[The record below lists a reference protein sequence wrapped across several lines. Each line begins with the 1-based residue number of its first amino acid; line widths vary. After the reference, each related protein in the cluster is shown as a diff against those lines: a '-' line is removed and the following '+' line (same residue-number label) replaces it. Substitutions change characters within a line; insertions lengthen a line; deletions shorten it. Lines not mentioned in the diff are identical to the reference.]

1 MIHARDLPLRLRIAA
16 YVAVLLGY
24 LFYCYNFN
32 VFDYVRPYLLSD
44 LGFTLAQTANMSVLQ
59 NVGVTL
65 GAVVWAGVVARAGRR
80 RSAAMIALAM
90 GLTAGLQALAHGYPA
105 WLGARFLVTTTLA
118 GFYVVATGIVVALF
132 PPQVRGKLIALNS
145 ALFPSS
151 NILLGLLGGALG
163 DAHWQ
168 WLLWLG
174 AAPLLL
180 APALYLLIPD
190 DRRFAGHDDD
200 DAAGEAPGQWREMLT
215 PPWRWLTIGCVV
227 LSGIDFNAYQ
237 LFLGFVTVYLKQ
249 VQAMPAAAMGETVAL
264 ISTGSLIGNFIWA
277 ALSDRFGRRSTL
289 VGYLVSGIAIL
300 VFLYGGLG
308 LAALR
313 ATGFVYG
320 FGLSCTAAWGAWFA
334 EMFPP
339 RLRPHGASLFHAGH
353 VLAFG
358 APLFAAYASAA
369 YGLATAMAAASV
381 LYIAGAVVW
390 ALLPETV
397 RRRPEAVVPA

>member
-16 YVAVLLGY
+16 YGAVLLGY
-24 LFYCYNFN
+24 FFYCYNFN
-32 VFDYVRPYLLSD
+32 VFDYVRPDLITD
-44 LGFTLAQTANMSVLQ
+44 LGFSLGQTAAISTLQ

-65 GAVVWAGVVARAGRR
+65 GAVIWAGAVARAGRR
-80 RSAAMIALAM
+80 RSAALIALAM
-90 GLTAGLQALAHGYPA
+90 GLSAAAQALAHGYPA

-151 NILLGLLGGALG
+151 NILLGVLGGALG
-163 DAHWQ
+163 DAHWR

-180 APALYLLIPD
+180 APLLYILIPD
-190 DRRFAGHDDD
+190 GRRFQGHDGDD
-200 DAAGEAPGQWREMLT
+200 SNSDSPGKWREMFA
-215 PPWRWLTIGCVV
+215 PPWRWLTLGCVL

-249 VQAMPAAAMGETVAL
+249 VQTMPAAAMGATVAL
-264 ISTGSLIGNFIWA
+264 ISTGSLIGNFVWA
-277 ALSDRFGRRSTL
+277 VASDRFGRRSTL
-289 VGYLVSGIAIL
+289 IGYVVAAVAIL
-300 VFLYGGLG
+300 IFLYGDLG
-308 LAALR
+308 LTGQRVA
-313 ATGFVYG
+313 GFVYG

-358 APLFAAYASAA
+358 APLFAAYASAEF
-369 YGLATAMAAASV
+369 GLTAAMATASLLYV
-381 LYIAGAVVW
+381 LGAVVW
-390 ALLPETV
+390 GLLPETV
-397 RRRPEAVVPA
+397 ARRGAALRT

>member
-1 MIHARDLPLRLRIAA
+1 MTTAGTIPHARDLPLAGRIVA
-16 YVAVLLGY
+16 YLAVLVGY

-32 VFDYVRPYLLSD
+32 VFDYVRPYLISD
-44 LGFTLAQTANMSVLQ
+44 LRFTLAQTADISVLQ

-80 RSAAMIALAM
+80 RAATLVALAI
-90 GLTAGLQALAHGYPA
+90 GLTAAVQALAHGYPA

-118 GFYVVATGIVVALF
+118 GFYVVATGVVVALF
-132 PPQVRGKLIALNS
+132 PPAMRGKLIALNS

-151 NILLGLLGGALG
+151 NILLGVLGGALG
-163 DAHWQ
+163 DAGWH

-180 APALYLLIPD
+180 APVLYLVLPA
-190 DRRFAGHDDD
+190 DRRFRGHDDE
-200 DAAGEAPGQWREMLT
+200 AADEAPGQWREMLG
-215 PPWRWLTIGCVV
+215 PRLRWLTLGCVL

-249 VQAMPAAAMGETVAL
+249 VAHLPAGAMGTTVAV
-264 ISTGSLIGNFIWA
+264 ISTGSLIGNFVWA

-289 VGYLVSGIAIL
+289 IGYVVAAAAIV
-300 VFLYGGLG
+300 VFLFGGLG
-308 LAALR
+308 VTAQRAA
-313 ATGFVYG
+313 GFVYG

-358 APLFAAYASAA
+358 APLFAAYASSAF
-369 YGLATAMAAASV
+369 GLATAMAAAAL
-381 LYIAGAVVW
+381 LYLAGAAVW
-390 ALLPETV
+390 AALPETV
-397 RRRPEAVVPA
+397 VRSPA

>member
-16 YVAVLLGY
+16 YGAVLLGY
-24 LFYCYNFN
+24 FFYCYNFN
-32 VFDYVRPYLLSD
+32 VFDYVRPYLITD
-44 LGFTLAQTANMSVLQ
+44 LGFSLGQTAAISTLQ

-65 GAVVWAGVVARAGRR
+65 GAVIWAGAVARAGRR
-80 RSAAMIALAM
+80 RSAALIALAM
-90 GLTAGLQALAHGYPA
+90 GLSAAAQALAHGYPA

-151 NILLGLLGGALG
+151 NILLGVLGGALG
-163 DAHWQ
+163 DAHWR

-180 APALYLLIPD
+180 APLLYILIPD
-190 DRRFAGHDDD
+190 GRRFQGHDGDD
-200 DAAGEAPGQWREMLT
+200 SNSDSPGKWREMFA
-215 PPWRWLTIGCVV
+215 PPWRWLTLGCVL

-249 VQAMPAAAMGETVAL
+249 VQTMPAAAMGATVAL
-264 ISTGSLIGNFIWA
+264 ISTGSLIGNFVWA
-277 ALSDRFGRRSTL
+277 VASDRFGRRSTL
-289 VGYLVSGIAIL
+289 IGYVVAAVAIL
-300 VFLYGGLG
+300 IFLYGDLG
-308 LAALR
+308 LTGQRVA
-313 ATGFVYG
+313 GFVYG

-358 APLFAAYASAA
+358 APLFAAYASAEF
-369 YGLATAMAAASV
+369 GLTAAMATASLLYV
-381 LYIAGAVVW
+381 LGAVVW
-390 ALLPETV
+390 GLLPETV
-397 RRRPEAVVPA
+397 ARRGAALRT